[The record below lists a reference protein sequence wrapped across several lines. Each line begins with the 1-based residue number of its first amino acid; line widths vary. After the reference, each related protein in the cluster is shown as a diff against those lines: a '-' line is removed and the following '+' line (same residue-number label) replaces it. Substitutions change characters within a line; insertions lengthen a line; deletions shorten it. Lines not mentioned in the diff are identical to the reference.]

1 MAVSING
8 TRAGQTLT
16 DRETIAPFSIV
27 MIAHSGSSRTDMAT
41 LLADPVGSSVGAPPP
56 GHRHRRH
63 GDLARW

>member
-16 DRETIAPFSIV
+16 DLETIAPFSIV

-41 LLADPVGSSVGAPPP
+41 LLSDPVGSSVVAPATGSLAPA
-56 GHRHRRH
+56 H
-63 GDLARW
+63 GDLARR